1 MQKSDQ
7 NQESEH
13 KQTLIKFNNLYD
25 EFSNLWINFAI
36 NKFLFGKR
44 LLKENQQIN
53 QHHKNFT
60 MQNIMY
66 ADVLRNA
73 PV

>member
-36 NKFLFGKR
+36 NKFL
-44 LLKENQQIN
+44 
-53 QHHKNFT
+53 NF
-60 MQNIMY
+60 Y
-66 ADVLRNA
+66 LEKGSY
-73 PV
+73 